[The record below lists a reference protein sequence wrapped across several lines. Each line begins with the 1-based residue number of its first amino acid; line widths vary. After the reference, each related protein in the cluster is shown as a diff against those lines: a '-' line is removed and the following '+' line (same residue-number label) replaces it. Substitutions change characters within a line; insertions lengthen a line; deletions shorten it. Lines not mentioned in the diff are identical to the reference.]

1 MTLQVLGVDDA
12 GTGVLAGLQLHRGDE
27 PTLGACGVVAEGG
40 AVRALGVLRV
50 DDGGAAVA
58 DGLLPRLQVHLGPVA
73 PPSAVPH
80 RHHCLAE
87 AGGRGHGGAA
97 HLVLVVPVGVV
108 LHLRA
113 APGRR
118 IKGRQAAGASAEG
131 GAAPRADSLDLLLG
145 GGFHLD
151 ALSEEHGVH
160 AGLWVSA
167 RGVQQQVRQ
176 LRDTRGMRG

>member
-27 PTLGACGVVAEGG
+27 PALGAGGVVAEGG

-97 HLVLVVPVGVV
+97 NLVLVMPVGVV
-108 LHLRA
+108 LHL
-113 APGRR
+113 
-118 IKGRQAAGASAEG
+118 
-131 GAAPRADSLDLLLG
+131 
-145 GGFHLD
+145 
-151 ALSEEHGVH
+151 
-160 AGLWVSA
+160 
-167 RGVQQQVRQ
+167 
-176 LRDTRGMRG
+176 